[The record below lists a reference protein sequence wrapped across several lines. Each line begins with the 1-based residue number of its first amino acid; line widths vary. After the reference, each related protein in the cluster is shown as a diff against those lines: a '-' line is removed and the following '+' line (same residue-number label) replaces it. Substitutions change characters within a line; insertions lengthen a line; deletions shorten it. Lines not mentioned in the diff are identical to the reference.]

1 MNIQTERLLLRPFS
15 KKDKAEIIS
24 LLTDAVFMAYSPNG
38 AMTYPEAE
46 SRYRQLTGYQD
57 SEIGKLAVIEK
68 TSGSLIGYCGVE
80 PFKYHG
86 KAHIELGYRLAASAR
101 GNGYAVEA
109 SKAVLRKLHQKG
121 HASVLALAHTDN
133 SVSHH
138 VLQKLGFKQR
148 DKGSFQ
154 GMTVQFYEIVLA

>member
-15 KKDKAEIIS
+15 EEDKSEIIS
-24 LLTDAVFMAYSPNG
+24 LLTDPVFMAYSPNG
-38 AMTYPEAE
+38 AMTSPEADI
-46 SRYRQLTGYQD
+46 RYRQLTGYQD

-68 TSGSLIGYCGVE
+68 TSGCLIGYCGVE
-80 PFKYHG
+80 PFDYHG
-86 KAHIELGYRLAASAR
+86 KAHIELGYRLVASAR

-109 SKAVLRKLHQKG
+109 SKAILESLKQKG
-121 HASVLALAHTDN
+121 HTLVLALTHTDN

-138 VLQKLGFKQR
+138 ILQKLGFKQK

-154 GMTVQFYEIVLA
+154 GMPVQFYELELA